1 MSNTAALG
9 APFSATSA
17 TVACGAMDEP
27 QLNDDGTK
35 TCTQCAERV
44 QGAALVCRFC
54 GHRFDGK
61 PAPVAPGETSTSGVA
76 VAAFICALLDLW
88 IAAIPLGIHA
98 RRQIDQSGGRKTGRG
113 FATAGII
120 LGVVGMIASVIV
132 TLAVVGAFTGSPEQT
147 KAQTPAQPGK
157 PYERIGVR
165 EATEGTKALWRPSDP
180 EEAPSQAVESEVR
193 SLIEREEEKEGGTP
207 SYSETLRGDA
217 ALVQLLKLGQHFS
230 GEQALE
236 HRTCVL
242 AAIYGEEATTNGKEN
257 PSEVKALWLAIALL
271 HHEAAAEEAAKSAAA
286 SCPQPEK

>member
-1 MSNTAALG
+1 
-9 APFSATSA
+9 
-17 TVACGAMDEP
+17 MDEATI
-27 QLNDDGTK
+27 NADGTK
-35 TCTQCAERV
+35 TCPQCAEQV

-61 PAPVAPGETSTSGVA
+61 PAPVAPGESSTSGVA

-120 LGVVGMIASVIV
+120 LGVVGMVASLIV
-132 TLAVVGAFTGSPEQT
+132 ALSVVGAFTSSPEQT
-147 KAQTPAQPGK
+147 KAQTPAQPGQ
-157 PYERIGVR
+157 PYERIGVH
-165 EATEGTKALWRPSDP
+165 EAAEGSKALWRPSDP
-180 EEAPSQAVESEVR
+180 EEAPSAAVESEVR
-193 SLIEREEEKEGGTP
+193 PQIEREEEKEGGTP

-230 GEQALE
+230 GEAALE
-236 HRTCVL
+236 HRKCVF
-242 AAIYGEEATTNGKEN
+242 AAIYGEESTSSGKEN

-271 HHEAAAEEAAKSAAA
+271 RHEAAAEEAVKNAAA